1 MNELYVYD
9 GIEVKLT
16 GRTAVKQMKESTIS
30 GSGRKEQ
37 ILVEITP
44 TDPSMESS
52 DCSYPEGRQNPQS
65 RLSDPQIG

>member
-44 TDPSMESS
+44 TDPSMEWKKWVREI
-52 DCSYPEGRQNPQS
+52 DLYLIKAAGN
-65 RLSDPQIG
+65 